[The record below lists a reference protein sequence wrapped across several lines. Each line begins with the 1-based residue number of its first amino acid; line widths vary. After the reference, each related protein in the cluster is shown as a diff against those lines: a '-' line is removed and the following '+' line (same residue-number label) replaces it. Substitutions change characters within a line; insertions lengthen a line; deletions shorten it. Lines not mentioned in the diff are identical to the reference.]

1 MMEQAQK
8 KPHRKLYSSL
18 ALVFCWPSHCAQ
30 QRRARRH
37 NPHLPKK
44 WLQPSLQQTTR
55 PRI

>member
-18 ALVFCWPSHCAQ
+18 AISLLLAFPLCAQ

-37 NPHLPKK
+37 NPHLP
-44 WLQPSLQQTTR
+44 R
-55 PRI
+55 E